1 MPIKVFFKEDGPFAL
16 VDTAEEAAALMRVG
30 TTPGP
35 GIIIAGKT
43 GLGESEALRIFWK
56 EINPNAKKFLS
67 YLLLHPDGVKGD
79 KVAEEI
85 GLPSEKFGGV
95 LGGASKIAAKFN
107 IAWSGIVISELRT
120 EGTQRYRWMQPGPLL
135 LKYKQEVL
143 GTGARTPAKVTTMGA

>member
-1 MPIKVFFKEDGPFAL
+1 MSIKVFFKEDGPFAL
-16 VDTAEEAAALMRVG
+16 VDTLEEAAALLRMGATSR
-30 TTPGP
+30 PD
-35 GIIIAGKT
+35 IIVAGKT
-43 GLGESEALRIFWK
+43 GLGEGEAIRIFWK

-95 LGGASKIAAKFN
+95 LGGASKIAGKFS

-143 GTGARTPAKVTTMGA
+143 TGARSAAKVTTMGA